1 MAEIYAPWK
10 ASWKEVS
17 EDLHSL
23 RSLIS
28 LYQGRFRDAG
38 HNDTAEDLERCIQLL
53 NCAQVVAEGLSLS
66 RPDARDNQ
74 SIFGTHPA

>member
-1 MAEIYAPWK
+1 MAENYTPWK

-23 RSLIS
+23 HHLIS

-38 HNDTAEDLERCIQLL
+38 HNDTAQDLERCINLL
-53 NCAQVVAEGLSLS
+53 VCAKVVAEELSLS
-66 RPDARDNQ
+66 RPDA
-74 SIFGTHPA
+74 